1 MKATITPKTMD
12 DGFVQKLAELRGQ
25 NIHICMQCGTCA
37 GSCPMSEHM
46 EFSVRKVMHLAKLG
60 LVDVLDDLNSCWSCA
75 SCHTCT
81 VRCPREIDIA
91 RVMDALRQITLR
103 KNINHIEP
111 SQISKESL
119 KEYPQIAMVAG
130 FRKLTS

>member
-1 MKATITPKTMD
+1 MREAITPKTMD
-12 DGFVQKLAELRGQ
+12 DEFVKKLGELSGQ
-25 NIHICMQCGTCA
+25 NVHLCMQCGTCA

-60 LVDVLDDLNSCWSCA
+60 LVETLERINSCWSCA

-91 RVMDALRQITLR
+91 RVMDALRQMTLR
-103 KNINHIEP
+103 KNQNYLEP
-111 SQISKESL
+111 SQVSEESL
-119 KEYPQIAMVAG
+119 KEYPQIAMVAS